1 MTPPVWLYWEG
12 PLPPW
17 IAECQRTAAAHAPDV
32 RLVTPEEFDRLRDV
46 DRDIDLSGLCVAHR
60 ADFIRAFLLARH
72 GGLWVDSD
80 CVVMRRLEPVLEL
93 LARYDFVGY
102 KERQGHV
109 ANNFMGAPP
118 GSRIAARYYRRV
130 CSLLRSKRRLDWLTL
145 GSYALTE
152 TIAEV
157 GAPWHRLAVE
167 QVQPVCWS
175 RPEVFFQTGDDEEHA
190 RLFNDRAYCYMLS
203 DNMARGYAAEH
214 EGADLL
220 APGTFFRYLLRR
232 ADAGAAAAAPT
243 RWSSMGTSNW
253 QQIPFCVEALLAV
266 EPMRVLDLGVG
277 YGRWGML
284 VREFC
289 EEWKG
294 RAHRENWRVRLEGV
308 EAFPKNVEEYHHF
321 FYDWVH
327 VGDAAALL
335 ARQQE
340 RWDLVIFGDVLQ
352 QWPKGAARATLDR
365 ALDLADYVLVN
376 VPLGE
381 GWGRGAV
388 YGNPYE
394 RHRSAWGADELLALN
409 PVRHAL
415 FQEYQ
420 GRDYGAFLLSR
431 EDPRALRPPT
441 RIEARFADIYRR
453 NLWLDAESRSGPGSR
468 LSQTSRI
475 RSALP
480 ALVKEFGVRRLL
492 DAPCGDFNWMRHVEF
507 EALEYTGG
515 DVVPELVARN
525 RELYG
530 GPNRRFV
537 TLDLTRDP
545 LPPAD
550 LVFCRDCLPHLSFD
564 DALAALANIKR
575 GGAEY
580 LLTTTYTERAEN
592 HDAETGGWRPINL
605 QAAPYNLPPPIRL
618 INEGCT
624 EGGTALAD
632 KCLGLWR
639 LPDLSTP

>member
-1 MTPPVWLYWEG
+1 MTTPVWLYWEG
-12 PLPPW
+12 PRPRW
-17 IAECQRTAAAHAPDV
+17 IEECQRTVALHAPDA
-32 RLVTPEEFDRLRDV
+32 RLVTPEEFDAMRDV

-80 CVVMRRLEPVLEL
+80 CVVMRSLESVLEL
-93 LARYDFVGY
+93 LGRYDFVGY

-130 CSLLRSKRRLDWLTL
+130 CALLRSGRQLEWLTL
-145 GSYALTE
+145 GAHALTE
-152 TIAEV
+152 TIKET
-157 GAPWHRLAVE
+157 GARWRQIAVE
-167 QVQPVCWS
+167 MIQPVCWS
-175 RPEVFFQTGDDEEHA
+175 RPEVFFEKADDREHA
-190 RLFNDRAYCYMLS
+190 RRFNDRSHCYMLS

-214 EGADLL
+214 AGADLL

-232 ADAGAAAAAPT
+232 AGSCDGAAAST

-253 QQIPFCVEALLAV
+253 QQIPFCVEALMAV
-266 EPMRVLDLGVG
+266 EPMRVLDLGIG
-277 YGRWGML
+277 FGRWGML

-294 RAHRENWRVRLEGV
+294 RVHRENWRVRLEGV
-308 EAFPKNVEEYHHF
+308 EAYPKNVEEYHHF

-327 VGDAAALL
+327 VGDAAAVL
-335 ARQQE
+335 ARSKE
-340 RWDLVIFGDVLQ
+340 RWDLIIFGDVLQ
-352 QWPKGAARATLDR
+352 QWPKDAARAALRR
-365 ALDLADYVLVN
+365 ALSVSDYVLVN
-376 VPLGE
+376 VPLGD
-381 GWGRGAV
+381 GWRRGAA
-388 YGNPYE
+388 YGNPFE
-394 RHRSAWGADELLALN
+394 RHRSSWAAEELLALS

-431 EDPRALRPPT
+431 EDPRALRTPARLQT
-441 RIEARFADIYRR
+441 RFADIYRR
-453 NLWLDAESRSGPGSR
+453 NLWLDSESRSGPGSR
-468 LSQTSRI
+468 LSQTELVR
-475 RSALP
+475 RELP
-480 ALVKEFGVRRLL
+480 ALVKELGVRRLL
-492 DAPCGDFNWMRHVEF
+492 DAPCGDFNWMRHV
-507 EALEYTGG
+507 ALDAVEYTGG

-530 GPNRRFV
+530 AARRRFV

-550 LVFCRDCLPHLSFD
+550 LVFCRDCLPHLSFE
-564 DALAALANIKR
+564 DARAVLANIKR

-580 LLTTTYTERAEN
+580 LLTTTYTARAEN
-592 HDAETGGWRPINL
+592 ADAETGGWRPINL
-605 QAAPYNLPPPIRL
+605 QAEPYNLPPPLRL

-624 EGGTALAD
+624 EGGDALAD

-639 LPDLSTP
+639 LHDLP